1 MKEFYEEKL
10 NETSQRMEVLIE
22 SVETSGL
29 NLNIRHHKRSQSLI
43 ESITRKWG
51 SMISHHGNN
60 LRVVREQSSDLG
72 PSSPSP
78 RYSGVP
84 DLAKI
89 FSESVD
95 DEDDVQKRKKK
106 EELMRKEDSIKRAL
120 TDIYRTAKLLHN
132 YSIMVSLL
140 IDIHFDSSTGTK
152 SVINIIVLS
161 LQFRGGDRIT
171 QDLSSLRRSLTRHF
185 LSIRACL
192 RGKYAMMGNRLSS
205 LLLKW

>member
-29 NLNIRHHKRSQSLI
+29 NLNTRHHKRSHSLI

-51 SMISHHGNN
+51 SMIHHHGNN
-60 LRVVREQSSDLG
+60 LRAVREHGSDLG
-72 PSSPSP
+72 PTSPSP
-78 RYSGVP
+78 RNTGLP

-89 FSESVD
+89 FSDSMDE
-95 DEDDVQKRKKK
+95 EDDVQKRKKK

-132 YSIMVSLL
+132 YSIMVS
-140 IDIHFDSSTGTK
+140 
-152 SVINIIVLS
+152 
-161 LQFRGGDRIT
+161 R
-171 QDLSSLRRSLTRHF
+171 
-185 LSIRACL
+185 
-192 RGKYAMMGNRLSS
+192 
-205 LLLKW
+205 